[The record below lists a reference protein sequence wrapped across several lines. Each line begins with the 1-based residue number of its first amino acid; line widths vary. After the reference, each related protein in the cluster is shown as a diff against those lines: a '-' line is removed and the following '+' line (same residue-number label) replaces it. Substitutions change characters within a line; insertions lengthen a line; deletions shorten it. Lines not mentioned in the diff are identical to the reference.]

1 MIPEMLH
8 RLSECFGWKSKAVTQ
23 ESHESETPP
32 DMEPEFLNIYSLCK
46 PFTIISIE
54 RMYALYK
61 AALYVSM
68 NTISGDIVECGVW
81 KGGSVMLMAMTLLA
95 RGDVRDIYLYDTFA
109 GMSEPSDKDVDYL
122 GNRALDSWWGNGKN
136 SQWSVTVVS
145 LDDVRTNLAM
155 TQYPSDK
162 LHYIEGKV
170 EDTIPRVL
178 PESIAVL
185 HLDTDWYASTY
196 HELNHLFQRLVRGG
210 VLVIDDYGHHKG
222 AREATDRYLKEHSV
236 PMLLHRVDYTGRVGM
251 KL

>member
-1 MIPEMLH
+1 MLH
-8 RLSECFGWKSKAVTQ
+8 RLSKCFGWRCKAGND
-23 ESHESETPP
+23 ELHESEAPP
-32 DMEPEFLNIYSLCK
+32 DMEPEFLNMYKLCK
-46 PFTIISIE
+46 PFTMTSIE

-61 AALYVSM
+61 AAIYVSM

-109 GMSEPSDKDVDYL
+109 GMSEPSEKDVDYM
-122 GNRALDSWWGNGKN
+122 GNRAMDSWWGNGKN
-136 SQWSVTVVS
+136 SQWGFTVVS
-145 LDDVRTNLAM
+145 LDDVRRNLAL

-170 EDTIPRVL
+170 EDTIPGVL
-178 PESIAVL
+178 PESAAVL
-185 HLDTDWYASTY
+185 HLDTDWYTSTY
-196 HELNHLFQRLVRGG
+196 HEFKYLFPRLITGG
-210 VLVIDDYGHHKG
+210 VVIIDDYGHHKG

-236 PMLLHRVDYTGRVGM
+236 PMLLHRVDYTGRVGI